1 MKELYY
7 NYGLVEDTIDFL
19 GHAVACHTNDD
30 YLELPAEPTI
40 FKLKLYYDSLG
51 MHGKSPY
58 YYPLYGLGELPQV
71 FARLC
76 AVYGGVYM
84 LNKPVEKIILDD
96 NGKFVGVASENEIAK
111 APMVAG
117 DPTYFK
123 QYSKTKTI
131 GQNIRTISILSN
143 PVKDTNDSKSCQIII
158 PQKQDKRKSDIYI
171 SVVSSAHNVCL
182 KGKFLAITQTVR
194 ETDKEPLKE
203 IKSALDLIGKS
214 DQAFVN
220 VTDIMIPIENGK
232 KDNIFISKSVDTTCH
247 FESVVD
253 DVLDLFYRIT
263 GKNFD
268 LSVSKEERDK
278 EIIKKSDKEE
288 KEKEKEEKEKEEKKD

>member
-84 LNKPVEKIILDD
+84 LNKPVEKKLFLMIMENLLELHLKMKLQKLQWLLVIQHIL
-96 NGKFVGVASENEIAK
+96 N
-111 APMVAG
+111 
-117 DPTYFK
+117 
-123 QYSKTKTI
+123 
-131 GQNIRTISILSN
+131 NI
-143 PVKDTNDSKSCQIII
+143 
-158 PQKQDKRKSDIYI
+158 QKQR
-171 SVVSSAHNVCL
+171 L
-182 KGKFLAITQTVR
+182 LGKIL
-194 ETDKEPLKE
+194 E
-203 IKSALDLIGKS
+203 
-214 DQAFVN
+214 
-220 VTDIMIPIENGK
+220 
-232 KDNIFISKSVDTTCH
+232 
-247 FESVVD
+247 
-253 DVLDLFYRIT
+253 LFQ
-263 GKNFD
+263 F
-268 LSVSKEERDK
+268 
-278 EIIKKSDKEE
+278 
-288 KEKEKEEKEKEEKKD
+288 